1 MSKEVKRLE
10 HRVKELEAKLAQ
22 AEQQGAESKA
32 AMALYRKAVET
43 SRDGIALYDADFR
56 LSYCNARYKE
66 LLKPVAHL
74 LTPGRPIGEIVRHV
88 AESGLV
94 PAAAHDT
101 ENWIRER
108 HDFLLR
114 AHGEPFFYEL
124 ADGTCLRACDY
135 RTSDGGMLAIR
146 TDITDMKQREA
157 ELRDATS
164 EMRQMLEAF
173 FDHSPTAMVVKDT
186 ERRYRAVNRAFEKM
200 YNIRADQIV
209 GKRLEEALP
218 DTAAVIGL
226 AFDHNVLQGD
236 GTVDMEHKIVRTD
249 GVEGNVVT
257 TKFPIH
263 DGHGRISGIGA
274 IITDTTRFTQVQKQ
288 LADNSRLLE
297 TTLRSIDQGFAV
309 IDKDLTIVTCNQ
321 RFFDLHNYPGTAPA
335 AGLTLREMLRY
346 FAKQG
351 NFGRLDP
358 EGEVEKRLRELLPA
372 NRPEREERKQSDG
385 CILDVR
391 RTTLPDGGYVATY
404 TDITEQKRA
413 EDALRVS
420 EENFRNLVENSEIAI
435 SIGRNAEFL
444 FVNDAFAR
452 TFGYENRDDILTL
465 GHYRH
470 LIAPHEQERVLGYS
484 RARIEGKPVPNI
496 YEFEGIKRDGGTIW
510 IQRTARM
517 ITWNGERVTLGTV
530 SDVTQRHQA
539 EERLRAAL
547 NSAETANRAKSE
559 FLAKMSHE
567 LRTPL
572 NAIIGYSEML
582 HEEAQDVGQEDFLPD
597 LRNIQVAG
605 RHLLGLIN
613 EILDLSKIEAGKME
627 LFLERFDVPT
637 LVLDVVATVQPLVEK
652 NANTLEVDCDAGLG
666 SMFADVT
673 KVRQALFNLLSNAGK
688 FTTRGSIVLDVAP
701 EAEGGSPW
709 IRFRVSD
716 SGIGMTP
723 EQMENLFQAF
733 SQADASTTRQYGGT
747 GLGLAISRTF
757 CQMMGGDITVESQ
770 LGHGSTFTIRLPAE
784 VVNRSAG
791 ESSAGSEPAGPD
803 DAGSGRVSA
812 PRCGPRP

>member
-572 NAIIGYSEML
+572 NAIIGFSEVL
-582 HEEAQDVGQEDFLPD
+582 GRETFGPLGHPRYNSYVED
-597 LRNIQVAG
+597 IAMSG
-605 RHLLGLIN
+605 RHLLEMIN
-613 EILDLSKIEAGKME
+613 DILDMSKIESGGYEINPVEADLEALIAEAVQVVRGQIEQQRLELSQSIAGN
-627 LFLERFDVPT
+627 LP
-637 LVLDVVATVQPLVEK
+637 
-652 NANTLEVDCDAGLG
+652 
-666 SMFADVT
+666 MFYADRRA
-673 KVRQALFNLLSNAGK
+673 VRQMLLNLLSNAIK
-688 FTTRGSIVLDVAP
+688 FTPPHGKIRIAAQINDLGGISLSVA
-701 EAEGGSPW
+701 
-709 IRFRVSD
+709 D
-716 SGIGMTP
+716 SGIGIEP
-723 EQMENLFQAF
+723 EDL
-733 SQADASTTRQYGGT
+733 ADVLQPFNQGSNAHRTVHPGT
-747 GLGLAISRTF
+747 GLGLPIVKSLIE
-757 CQMMGGDITVESQ
+757 MHGGRLVMKSERGVGTTV
-770 LGHGSTFTIRLPAE
+770 TIAFPKHQAK
-784 VVNRSAG
+784 AQ
-791 ESSAGSEPAGPD
+791 
-803 DAGSGRVSA
+803 GRAQHQVM
-812 PRCGPRP
+812 

>member
-22 AEQQGAESKA
+22 AERQGAESKA
-32 AMALYRKAVET
+32 AMVLYRKAVET

-74 LTPGRPIGEIVRHV
+74 LTPGRPIGDLVRHV

-101 ENWIRER
+101 ETWIRER
-108 HDFLLR
+108 HEFLLR

-124 ADGTCLRACDY
+124 ADGTCLRSCDY

-146 TDITDMKQREA
+146 TDITDMKKHEA

-200 YNIRADQIV
+200 YNIRADEII

-236 GTVDMEHKIVRTD
+236 GAVDMEHKIVRTD

-263 DGHGRISGIGA
+263 DGQGRISAIGA

-309 IDKDLTIVTCNQ
+309 IDKDLTVVTCNQ
-321 RFFDLHNYPGTAPA
+321 RFFDLHDYPGTAPS
-335 AGLTLREMLRY
+335 AGLSLREMLHY
-346 FAKQG
+346 FAQQG
-351 NFGRLDP
+351 ELGGGDP
-358 EGEVEKRLRELLPA
+358 EEEVELRLRQLASP
-372 NRPEREERKQSDG
+372 NRIEREERKQSNG
-385 CILDVR
+385 KVLDIR
-391 RTTLPDGGYVATY
+391 RTNLPDGGYVATY

-413 EDALRVS
+413 ERALRVS
-420 EENFRNLVENSEIAI
+420 EENFRNLVENSAIGI
-435 SIGRNAEFL
+435 SIGRHAAFV

-452 TFGYENRDDILTL
+452 TFGYDSREDILKL

-496 YEFEGIKRDGGTIW
+496 YEFEGVMRDGSRVW

-517 ITWNGERVTLGTV
+517 ITWNGEDATLGTV
-530 SDVTQRHQA
+530 ADVTQRHQA

-547 NSAETANRAKSE
+547 NSAESANRAKSE

-572 NAIIGYSEML
+572 NAIIGFSEVL
-582 HEEAQDVGQEDFLPD
+582 GRETFGPLGHPRYNSYVED
-597 LRNIQVAG
+597 IAMSG
-605 RHLLGLIN
+605 RHLLEMIN
-613 EILDLSKIEAGKME
+613 DILDMSKIESGGYEINPVEAD
-627 LFLERFDVPT
+627 LEALVAEAIQVVRGQIEQQRLDFSQSIAPDLPT
-637 LVLDVVATVQPLVEK
+637 LL
-652 NANTLEVDCDAGLG
+652 
-666 SMFADVT
+666 ADRRA
-673 KVRQALFNLLSNAGK
+673 VRQILLNLLSNAIK
-688 FTTRGSIVLDVAP
+688 FTPPQGKIRIEARRNDQGGISLSVA
-701 EAEGGSPW
+701 
-709 IRFRVSD
+709 D
-716 SGIGMTP
+716 SGIGIEAEDLDDVLQPFNQGSNAHRTVH
-723 EQMENLFQAF
+723 Q
-733 SQADASTTRQYGGT
+733 GT
-747 GLGLAISRTF
+747 GLGLPIVKSLIE
-757 CQMMGGDITVESQ
+757 MHGGRLVMKSVRGVGTTVTVEFPKQQAKAQGRAQHQ
-770 LGHGSTFTIRLPAE
+770 LM
-784 VVNRSAG
+784 
-791 ESSAGSEPAGPD
+791 
-803 DAGSGRVSA
+803 
-812 PRCGPRP
+812 